1 MMESFRI
8 PVDEELVI
16 RGDFHA
22 QEKDAGQP
30 LLIFCHGF
38 KGFKDWGSF
47 PYAANRLAKLGM
59 AVVRF
64 NFSCNG
70 VGESG
75 TEFDELEKFGRN
87 TYARE
92 IADLR
97 VLTEWLHS
105 EACPFKAAFDRE
117 KLFVMGHSK
126 GGADAILFGAN
137 HPLVKGIITWNGT
150 ADVDLFDA
158 RLRQE
163 IAEKGVG
170 YIANARTGQQMPITK
185 AVIDD
190 VDQNREAYNLLA
202 KVSSMEQPLCIIQG
216 TKDYE
221 RLVKGAKRL
230 QEAAKDVRVHWIE
243 EGDHTFNTRHPF
255 AGPSPQLESA
265 IEHAAAFVHA
275 LCT

>member
-1 MMESFRI
+1 MYGRSRVYQDVRMCKRSVRKGKTFGQKWTSCLHFGTDTTHNIEKTKWRCQEMMESFRI

-126 GGADAILFGAN
+126 GGLTPSCSGRTIRLS
-137 HPLVKGIITWNGT
+137 KGSSHGT
-150 ADVDLFDA
+150 A
-158 RLRQE
+158 RLMSTCSTPDCDRKLPKRESDTSPMPGPASRCRSQRQSSTMST
-163 IAEKGVG
+163 KTGK
-170 YIANARTGQQMPITK
+170 RTICLPK
-185 AVIDD
+185 
-190 VDQNREAYNLLA
+190 
-202 KVSSMEQPLCIIQG
+202 
-216 TKDYE
+216 
-221 RLVKGAKRL
+221 
-230 QEAAKDVRVHWIE
+230 
-243 EGDHTFNTRHPF
+243 
-255 AGPSPQLESA
+255 
-265 IEHAAAFVHA
+265 
-275 LCT
+275 